1 MAKKLKLEARRKT
14 ILDTLQQTGKVS
26 VAELSKQ
33 LDTTPITIRS
43 DLNALAQDGLLIR
56 VQGGAVS
63 APNAKSAANV
73 QTANYMEKKAIAET
87 VAELIQDGDTLFI
100 NSGTTMEQ
108 VASALEVRAN
118 LNIVTN
124 SLSVATI
131 LGEIPSFR
139 VILLGG
145 EINSQYGFTHGG
157 DALAQLEKYIANWA
171 ILSVDGV
178 NVSCGLTTCHAEEAI
193 IDRAMISNARKTLV
207 AADHTK
213 IGKAGFA
220 RVCDKLDNIHIVTNS
235 TETEELVKNH
245 ITVITVE

>member
-26 VAELSKQ
+26 VTELSKL

-56 VQGGAVS
+56 VQGGAVLT
-63 APNAKSAANV
+63 PNTKSVGNV
-73 QTANYMEKKAIAET
+73 QLENYREKKELAET
-87 VAELIQDGDTLFI
+87 VAGIIHDGDTLFI

-108 VASALEVRAN
+108 VASALEVRSN

-157 DALAQLEKYIANWA
+157 DALAQLEKYSASWA
-171 ILSVDGV
+171 VLSVDGI
-178 NVSCGLTTCHAEEAI
+178 NPACGITTCHAEEAI
-193 IDRAMISNARKTLV
+193 IDRAMIANARTTLIV
-207 AADHTK
+207 ADHTK
-213 IGKAGFA
+213 IGKVGFA
-220 RVCDKLDNIHIVTNS
+220 RVCDKLENIHVVTNS
-235 TETEELVKNH
+235 TDTEELEKNN
-245 ITVITVE
+245 ITVISGE